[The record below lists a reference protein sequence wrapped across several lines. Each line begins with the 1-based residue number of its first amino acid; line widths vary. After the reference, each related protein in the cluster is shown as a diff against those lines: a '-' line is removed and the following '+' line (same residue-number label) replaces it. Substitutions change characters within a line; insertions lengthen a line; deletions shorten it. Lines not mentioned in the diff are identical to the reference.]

1 MWISVYYVVVRVVV
15 FSEPL
20 HTAVYSIL
28 YSVLN
33 YSVSLVL
40 LLCSFTRSMYVCV
53 GEQIP
58 VAARSKA

>member
-1 MWISVYYVVVRVVV
+1 VWISVYYVVVRVV

-40 LLCSFTRSMYVCV
+40 FRRFINPEYVCGRADPRGRTV
-53 GEQIP
+53 
-58 VAARSKA
+58 